1 MISSQVNSL
10 KRERIRR
17 KDEEKEKVK
26 IKDALSTSIVAHEQF
41 LT

>member
-26 IKDALSTSIVAHEQF
+26 IKDALSIVAHEQF